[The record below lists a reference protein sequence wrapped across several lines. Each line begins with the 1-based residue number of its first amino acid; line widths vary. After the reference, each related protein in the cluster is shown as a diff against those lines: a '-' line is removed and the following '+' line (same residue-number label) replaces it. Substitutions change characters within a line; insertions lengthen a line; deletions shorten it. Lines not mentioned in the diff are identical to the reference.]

1 MKTIKIIQSKFID
14 GSDGHD
20 THDEFNQMM
29 RELAF
34 QSPRFEREGNSFWIF
49 YSEIL
54 EEPESLA
61 EKHELEGEKAH
72 CEDCPF
78 FVRPMSRFGVIDGRA
93 KHGTCGKHGTRQHIN
108 STACDDYYKLAA
120 AERRRFK

>member
-34 QSPRFEREGNSFWIF
+34 QNPKFERDGNSFWIF
-49 YSEIL
+49 YSETI
-54 EEPESLA
+54 EEPETLA
-61 EKHELEGEKAH
+61 EKHEMEGEKAH
-72 CEDCPF
+72 CSDCPYF
-78 FVRPMSRFGVIDGRA
+78 MRPTNRFGLVDGRA
-93 KHGTCGKHGTRQHIN
+93 KHGTCGKRGQREHID
-108 STACDDYYKLAA
+108 STACDDYYKLAT
-120 AERRRFK
+120 AERRRF